1 MFLFSTF
8 TTTSVQNRQKIYLF
22 KSQSERIKYLK
33 SLGIKIDSYSGDDLV
48 LLNSNDF
55 LDEDALSSSYIDFIQ
70 ASFAKIKQI
79 ESELISE

>member
-1 MFLFSTF
+1 M
-8 TTTSVQNRQKIYLF
+8 F

-33 SLGIKIDSYSGDDLV
+33 SLGIKIENYSGDNLN
-48 LLNSNDF
+48 LFNSNDF

-79 ESELISE
+79 ESELIEE